1 MEGVLGDRKEVTGDD
16 LDKMKYTEQVWTS
29 PHPPTLTP
37 FFKKVI
43 QEVLRL
49 YPIALPSL
57 SKDSPKGGIVMSGY
71 HIPEGTII
79 EVSCHQ
85 CMVNMVYDEGKRKR
99 IAVPTLMGPI
109 TPMVD
114 WLCGHGC

>member
-49 YPIALPSL
+49 YPLALPSL

-71 HIPEGTII
+71 HIPEGTVI

-85 CMVNMVYDEGKRKR
+85 CMVNIVYDEGKLK
-99 IAVPTLMGPI
+99 AVPTLMGPI